1 MVRQQKTIAREFS
14 LTGRGLHT
22 GGEVTLRFKPA
33 PPHSGVKFV
42 RTDLVEPVE
51 IPAVVSSV
59 AADKPAYRNTSLQR
73 GEAFIYTVEHVL
85 ASCYGLQIDNL
96 VIEISSN
103 EPPEPEDGC
112 YEFFVRPL
120 REAGV
125 VHQGAP
131 CRVLEIDRPIAYR
144 EGDIEITAVPAETFR
159 ASFTIVYENRH
170 IGTQYV
176 SLDVTPEVFEKE
188 LAPARTFIL
197 KEEVESLRRMGLAKG
212 GTLNNTI
219 VFDENGI
226 VNKGP
231 MRFRDECV
239 RHKLLDLIG
248 DLSLV
253 GTPIQG
259 HIHAVRSGHRTN
271 IEFVKALWRL
281 KEKKMRDKA
290 GIEKGQWDINLIQ
303 KIMPHRYPFLLVDRI
318 LELED
323 RKRVV
328 GIKNVTINEP
338 FFVGHFPGHP
348 IMPAVLI
355 IEAMA
360 QVGGVMLLNTVDNPD
375 NYLVYFTRIDKARFR
390 KPVLPGDQLRF
401 ELELLA
407 LKMRV
412 CKMQGYAYVGND
424 LVAEAELLAKIVD
437 R

>member
-1 MVRQQKTIAREFS
+1 MVRQQRTIAREFR
-14 LTGRGLHT
+14 LAGRGLHT

-33 PPHSGVKFV
+33 PPHSGVRFV
-42 RTDLVEPVE
+42 RTDLGEPVE
-51 IPAVVSSV
+51 IPANVTSV
-59 AADKPAYRNTSLQR
+59 AAERPAYRNTSLQR
-73 GEAFIYTVEHVL
+73 GETYIYTVEHVL
-85 ASCYGLQIDNL
+85 AACYGLQIDN
-96 VIEISSN
+96 VTIEISAN
-103 EPPEPEDGC
+103 EPPEPEDGR
-112 YEFFVRPL
+112 YDFFVRPL
-120 REAGV
+120 RDAGV
-125 VHQGAP
+125 VYQGAP
-131 CRVLEIDRPIAYR
+131 CRVLEIDRPVVYR
-144 EGDIEITAVPAETFR
+144 KGDVEITAVPAENFR

-170 IGTQYV
+170 IGTQYYSV
-176 SLDVTPEVFEKE
+176 ELTPEVFERE

-197 KEEVESLRRMGLAKG
+197 KEEVESLRAMGLIKG
-212 GTLNNTI
+212 GSLNNAI
-219 VFDENGI
+219 VFDENGVI
-226 VNKGP
+226 NEEP

-239 RHKLLDLIG
+239 RHKLLDLVG

-253 GTPIQG
+253 GSPIRG

-271 IEFVKALWRL
+271 IEFVKELWKL
-281 KEKKMRDKA
+281 KERRMRGKA
-290 GIEKGQWDINLIQ
+290 EIDKGQWDINLIQ

-323 RKRVV
+323 RKRAV

-338 FFVGHFPGHP
+338 FFAGHFPGHP

-360 QVGGVMLLNTVDNPD
+360 QVGGVMLLNTIDNPD

-401 ELELLA
+401 ELELLG

-412 CKMQGYAYVGND
+412 CKMQGYAYVEND
-424 LVAEAELLAKIVD
+424 LVAEAELVAKIVE